1 MPSLNWN
8 VFEGLTGSSQENFEM
23 LCRGLIRRH
32 YAQFGR
38 FAARANQPGVE
49 FHLELRKACSLGDSS
64 NWFGWQCRWYDL
76 PSGRALGNTRREKI
90 ISAICTTERV
100 LPGLTD
106 WILWTRHPLTE
117 GDQKWYYSLTTK
129 MKLKL
134 WAAVELEEHLS
145 GPAEILRGTY
155 FGELVLTPDVLS
167 ELHARAVA
175 PIQRRWRPEVH
186 QAVKAERALRRMLG
200 ETDKWDE
207 LRRLASQLK
216 ADAALVE
223 ADLCEMDGSLGAAT
237 SELAG
242 VARSEANRIAD
253 ARTALERGDL
263 DLLRQL
269 LKSSAGKPYQK
280 LVDLPRKLRV
290 TRQRAALSVTNALAS
305 VRACRK
311 FLAKMDVLLGKS
323 LIAIVA
329 EAGCGKT
336 QLAAQLTATSTVR
349 PAGILLHGRDL
360 QGGHNLH
367 NLAANVVIQGKP
379 VQSMEALVAA
389 VDAAGQRAHRRLPIV
404 IDGLNEAEDPRDWKA
419 LLASLETM
427 LRRYP
432 YVLFICTL
440 RTDFVGESLPTEI
453 NRLEIPD
460 FGHDTYEAIGR
471 YFEHY
476 RIDSTDA
483 EIPIGLLRHP
493 LILWLFCEVTNPKRE
508 RVVGV
513 EAMPGSLT
521 SLFDGY
527 LEQAGERIAALSP
540 RSRRYYE
547 QDVRGALDVIGA
559 ALWDQNVRSLDESDL
574 RGSLSDE
581 TRPWNESIIRAL
593 EQEGIILRLLD
604 QRSGEMRVAAVY
616 DALAGHLM
624 ADAILGRCGR
634 TGFENW
640 VADPSI
646 MTRFSGPPS
655 DRHPMATDMFRALVG
670 LFPRKL
676 GKGQLWPLL
685 NEPLR
690 TAALLEAANL
700 ESAYLDSQTVER
712 LTALARN
719 PMDRTRR
726 DLFERLW
733 EVRGAPDHP
742 LNAEFLDAVLRP
754 MTMVARD
761 LRWTEWVRGNSD
773 QVVTDLERLE
783 KNWTDRT
790 VRFPSDQLRARW
802 VMWTQTST
810 VRKLRDQATRTLYW
824 FGRGDPRHLFGL
836 TLDSLEINDPYVP
849 ERMLAASYGVAM
861 ALHSD
866 PSALGFKERIL
877 PTFARD
883 LYRSMFAT
891 NAPHS
896 TTHVLMRDFARHIIQ
911 IALLHNPTAIGSR
924 QRKRT
929 VPPFRDGGIRKWG
942 RHRGAAHNIEYSHA
956 GPLRMDFANYT
967 LGRLVPNR
975 SPYDFANAAYMRTV
989 ENLYWRLDQLG
1000 YSPDSFDGVDKEIS
1014 SGPRYSRHE
1023 ENETR
1028 VDRYGKKYSWIS
1040 FYELYGFR
1048 QDKGLLKDRFNDR
1061 ERPSSVDIDPSFPD
1075 EPHSIGV
1082 VTNDWLGDR
1091 NASRDSWIA
1100 NGERPGIKP
1109 FLMLA
1114 ELRGIGGPWVLL
1126 DGFVTQEDRS
1136 CQRAVFA
1143 FLRGLLVSEGHGD
1156 ELIRLLVKQRLGNL
1170 HLPESPEDY
1179 YTFAGEIPW
1188 CETFPKNGF
1197 TDLELVAG
1205 HKKKRIPELRFYR
1218 KTKRLDEGET
1228 KALFEKLGPAL
1239 KKRDRDMA
1247 VREILESEGVTLRE
1261 IKTWSA
1267 HGETI
1272 YKKLPVLLP
1281 VRENNW
1287 ESYHSGANP
1296 GQHTTIPAREISE
1309 AFGLSISLPHW
1320 DMHDA
1325 KGETAS
1331 ISIKWGDSW
1340 QTGHNLC
1347 YLRKD
1352 ILDRLLKKKQMR
1364 LIWAFWG
1371 EREMRTGSESSY
1383 QQKKEIKHRHK
1394 RFQRIYYYK
1403 NGRVIAGRPSEY
1415 F

>member
-8 VFEGLTGSSQENFEM
+8 IFEGLPGSSQENFEM

-32 YAQFGR
+32 YSQFGR

-49 FHLELRKACSLGDSS
+49 FHLELRKPCSLGDSS

-76 PSGRALGNTRREKI
+76 PSGRALGNTRRDKI
-90 ISAICTTERV
+90 VKAICTTERE
-100 LPGLTD
+100 LPDLTD

-117 GDQKWYYSLTTK
+117 NDQKWYYGLTTK
-129 MKLKL
+129 MKLQL
-134 WAAVELEEHLS
+134 WTAAEVEEHLS

-167 ELHARAVA
+167 DLHTRAVA

-186 QAVKAERALRRMLG
+186 QTVRAERALRRMLG
-200 ETDKWDE
+200 ETNKWNQ
-207 LRRLASQLK
+207 LLGLASQLEV
-216 ADAALVE
+216 DATLVE
-223 ADLCEMDGSLGAAT
+223 VDLREMDGSSATAT
-237 SELAG
+237 SKLAS
-242 VARSEANRIAD
+242 VARSEANRLTD
-253 ARTALERGDL
+253 VHTALERGDL

-269 LKSSAGKPYQK
+269 LKSSAGEPYQK
-280 LVDLPRKLRV
+280 LVGLPRKLRA
-290 TRQRAALSVTNALAS
+290 TRRRAALSVTNALAS

-311 FLAKMDVLLGKS
+311 LLAKMDVLLGKS

-367 NLAANVVIQGKP
+367 DLAANVVIQGKP
-379 VQSMEALVAA
+379 VQSMDALVAA

-419 LLASLETM
+419 LIASLEAI
-427 LRRYP
+427 LGSYP
-432 YVLFICTL
+432 YVLFVCTL
-440 RTDFVGESLPTEI
+440 RRDFVDESVPTDI
-453 NRLEIPD
+453 DRLGIPD

-471 YFEHY
+471 YFEY
-476 RIDSTDA
+476 YQIDSTDA
-483 EIPIGLLRHP
+483 ELPIGLLKRP
-493 LILWLFCEVTNPKRE
+493 LTLSLFCQVTNPKRE
-508 RVVGV
+508 RKVGI
-513 EAMPGSLT
+513 EAMPTSFS
-521 SLFDGY
+521 SLFDRY
-527 LEQAGERIAALSP
+527 LKQAAERIAELAP
-540 RSRRYYE
+540 RTQRYFE
-547 QDVRGALDVIGA
+547 QDVRRALDLIGA
-559 ALWDQNVRSLDESDL
+559 ALWDQNVRGLNEGDL
-574 RGSLSDE
+574 RRNLGDE
-581 TRPWNESIIRAL
+581 VRPWNESIIRAL

-604 QRSGEMRVAAVY
+604 QTSGEMRVAAVY

-624 ADAILGRCGR
+624 ADAILARCGR
-634 TGFENW
+634 SGFENW

-646 MTRFSGPPS
+646 MTRFSGLPA
-655 DRHPMATDMFRALVG
+655 DRHPIAMDMFRALVG
-670 LFPRKL
+670 LFPRRL
-676 GKGQLWPLL
+676 HRQQLWPSL

-690 TAALLEAANL
+690 TVALLEAANL
-700 ESAYLDSQTVER
+700 ESAHIDSQTVER
-712 LTALARN
+712 LTALTRN
-719 PMDRTRR
+719 PVDRTRR
-726 DLFERLW
+726 DLFHRLW
-733 EVRGAPDHP
+733 ETRGALDHP

-761 LRWTEWVRGNSD
+761 LRWTEWIRRNSGEL
-773 QVVTDLERLE
+773 VTDLEWLE
-783 KNWTDRT
+783 QYWSDRT
-790 VRFPSDQLRARW
+790 IRTPSDKLRARW

-810 VRKLRDQATRTLYW
+810 VRRLRDQATRTLYW
-824 FGRGDPRHLFGL
+824 FGRGDPGNLFGL

-866 PSALGFKERIL
+866 PSALGFKEQIL

-942 RHRGAAHNIEYSHA
+942 RHRGFGHNIEDSYA
-956 GPLRMDFANYT
+956 GPLRMDFSNYT

-975 SPYDFANAAYMRTV
+975 SNYDFTDAEYMRTV
-989 ENLYWRLDQLG
+989 ENLYWRLDQMG
-1000 YSPDSFDGVDKEIS
+1000 YTPDSFEEVDKEIS
-1014 SGPRYSRHE
+1014 SRGRYSRHE
-1023 ENETR
+1023 ENESR

-1048 QDKGLLKDRFNDR
+1048 QDKGLLKDRFNVR

-1075 EPHSIGV
+1075 EPHNIEII
-1082 VTNDWLGDR
+1082 TNDWLGDR
-1091 NASRDSWIA
+1091 STDLEFWIE
-1100 NGERPGIKP
+1100 NGERPQIEP
-1109 FLMLA
+1109 YLMLN
-1114 ELRGIGGPWVLL
+1114 ELNGLEGPWVLL
-1126 DGFVTQEDRS
+1126 DGFFTQVDK
-1136 CQRAVFA
+1136 QHNRAIFG
-1143 FLRGLLVSEGHGD
+1143 FLRGMLVSQLLAVEVQ
-1156 ELIRLLVKQRLGNL
+1156 RLLTKQRLGGL
-1170 HLPESPEDY
+1170 RLPDNPEDY

-1188 CETFPKNGF
+1188 CETFSKNGF
-1197 TDLELVAG
+1197 TELELVAG

-1218 KTKRLDEGET
+1218 KTKRLDDGET
-1228 KALFEKLGPAL
+1228 KALFAKLGPAL
-1239 KKRDRDMA
+1239 EKRDRDMA

-1261 IKTWSA
+1261 IKRWSA

-1296 GQHTTIPAREISE
+1296 GQHAIIPAREISE
-1309 AFGLSISLPHW
+1309 TFGLSIRLPQW
-1320 DMHDA
+1320 DMHDF

-1331 ISIKWGDSW
+1331 ISVKWGDLW
-1340 QTGHNLC
+1340 RTGHNLC
-1347 YLRKD
+1347 YLHKN
-1352 ILDRLLKKKQMR
+1352 ILDQFLKKKQMR

-1371 EREMRTGSESSY
+1371 EREIRMGSEIPECR
-1383 QQKKEIKHRHK
+1383 KKEIKHTHK
-1394 RFQRIYYYK
+1394 RFQRIYSYH
-1403 NGRVIAGRPSEY
+1403 NGRLIVGEAR
-1415 F
+1415 